1 MRPKPVALI
10 ILDGWGYREEAENN
24 AILAAHTPNMDR
36 LWQTDCVGLISGSG
50 SDVGLP
56 DGQMGNSEVGH
67 LNLGA
72 GRVVYQEY
80 TRINKAI
87 KDNEFQS
94 NEVLCQAVA
103 DVTAHGSALH
113 LFGLLSPGG
122 VHSHEDQI
130 FAMMKMAAAQG
141 VQKLYFHAFL
151 DGRDTPPRSAMASI
165 EKTNQLC
172 TELGVGQIASLSGRY
187 YAMDRDNRW
196 ERIKPVY
203 DMLTQGIADYQFDDA
218 TDALTAAYERDEN
231 DEFVKP
237 TKITGF
243 APIVDNDAVIFM
255 NFRADRAREL
265 SRAFVHEPF
274 DGFERKVRPDYS
286 HFVMLTSYAD
296 DIKAPIAFPPLT
308 LDDVLGEVMAQRDKR
323 QLRIAET
330 EKYAH
335 VTFFFNGGIEQPFA
349 GEDRELIP
357 SPDVATYDLQPEMNA
372 PKLTEKLCAAIES
385 QEYDLIICNYA
396 NPDMVG
402 HTGNFEA
409 AVEAITALDVCI
421 GQVIESLDKVGGEC
435 IITADHGNADMMLD
449 HSTGQA
455 HTAHTT
461 SPVPFIYHG
470 RQARMTVD
478 DGVLSDIAPTLLTL
492 MGETIPE
499 AMTGRVLV
507 EFED

>member
-1 MRPKPVALI
+1 MTPKPVALI
-10 ILDGWGYREEAENN
+10 ILDGYGYREESENN
-24 AILAAHTPNMDR
+24 AILHAHTPNMDH
-36 LWQTDCVGLISGSG
+36 LWQTACAGLISGSG

-87 KDNEFQS
+87 ADNAFEK
-94 NEVLCQAVA
+94 NDVLCAAIDSVKQS
-103 DVTAHGSALH
+103 DSALH
-113 LFGLLSPGG
+113 IFGLLSPGG

-130 FAMMKMAAAQG
+130 FAMLTMAANQG
-141 VQKLYFHAFL
+141 LTKVYFHAFL

-165 EKTNQLC
+165 EKTQALC
-172 TELGVGQIASLSGRY
+172 AELGVGQLASLAGRY

-196 ERIKPVY
+196 ERVAPVY
-203 DMLTQGIADYQFDDA
+203 EMLTEAKADYQFA
-218 TDALTAAYERDEN
+218 NGVDALNAAYDRDEN

-237 TKITGF
+237 TMLSGF
-243 APIVDNDAVIFM
+243 TPIQDNDAIIFM

-265 SRAFVHEPF
+265 SRAFVHDQF
-274 DGFERKVRPDYS
+274 DGFQRKVRPAFS
-286 HFVMLTSYAD
+286 HFVQLTSYAE
-296 DIKAPIAFPPLT
+296 DIESPIAFPPLK
-308 LDDVLGEVMAQRDKR
+308 LDDVLGEVMSQRNKR

-357 SPDVATYDLQPEMNA
+357 SPQVATYDLQPEMNA
-372 PKLTEKLCAAIES
+372 PLLTDKLCAAIES

-402 HTGNFEA
+402 HTGNFDA
-409 AVEAITALDVCI
+409 AVKAITALDECI
-421 GQVIESLDKVGGEC
+421 GRVI
-435 IITADHGNADMMLD
+435 
-449 HSTGQA
+449 
-455 HTAHTT
+455 
-461 SPVPFIYHG
+461 
-470 RQARMTVD
+470 
-478 DGVLSDIAPTLLTL
+478 
-492 MGETIPE
+492 
-499 AMTGRVLV
+499 
-507 EFED
+507 

>member
-1 MRPKPVALI
+1 MTPKPVALI
-10 ILDGWGYREEAENN
+10 ILDGYGYREESENN
-24 AILAAHTPNMDR
+24 AIYNAHTPIMDH

-87 KDNEFQS
+87 ADNEFEQ
-94 NEVLCQAVA
+94 NDVLCKAIK
-103 DVTAHGSALH
+103 DVKASDSALH

-130 FAMMKMAAAQG
+130 FAMLSMAANQG
-141 VQKLYFHAFL
+141 LTEVYLHAFL
-151 DGRDTPPRSAMASI
+151 DGRDTPPRSALASI
-165 EKTNQLC
+165 EKTQVLC
-172 TELGVGQIASLSGRY
+172 AELGVGQLASLAGRY

-196 ERIKPVY
+196 ERVEPVY
-203 DMLTQGIADYQFDDA
+203 DMLTRGTADYEFGDGVE
-218 TDALTAAYERDEN
+218 ALNAAYERDEN

-237 TKITGF
+237 TKLAGF
-243 APIVDNDAVIFM
+243 QPIKDNDAIIFM
-255 NFRADRAREL
+255 NFRADRAREI
-265 SRAFVHEPF
+265 SRAFVHDHF
-274 DGFERKVRPDYS
+274 DGFERKVRPNFS
-286 HFVMLTSYAD
+286 HYVQLTSYAD
-296 DIKAPIAFPPLT
+296 DINSPIAFPPLK
-308 LDDVLGEVMAQRDKR
+308 LNDVLGEVMAQRNKR

-357 SPDVATYDLQPEMNA
+357 SPQVATYDLQPEMNA
-372 PKLTEKLCAAIES
+372 PLLTDKLCAAIES
-385 QEYDLIICNYA
+385 QQYDLIICNYA

-402 HTGNFEA
+402 HTGNFDA
-409 AVEAITALDVCI
+409 AVKAITALDECV
-421 GQVIESLDKVGGEC
+421 GRVISSIDKVGGEC
-435 IITADHGNADMMLD
+435 IITADHGNADMMQD

-470 RQARMTVD
+470 RAATMTVD

-492 MGETIPE
+492 MGEPIPE

-507 EFED
+507 EFND